1 MNLVGAE
8 GSPSPVPGAKAFGKY
23 YLLDRIGAGGMA
35 EVFLAVAIGP
45 EGFQR
50 MLVIKR
56 MLPHLSQ
63 DRAFVR
69 MFVDEAKL
77 CGLLSHPNLVQI
89 FEFGSIEG
97 SFFIAMEHVQG
108 ETLSAVRAK
117 LAETGRLAPVA
128 ATLEMMRQVCLGL
141 HYAHSLQSATGQPLG
156 IIHRDISPSNL
167 MLSFHG
173 GVKILDF
180 GIARVAEGLRETH
193 TQAGT
198 MKGKVSYMSPEQ
210 IRMEQV
216 DSRSDVFA
224 VGIVLH
230 EFLCGKRLFKATNEY
245 NGARMVLESVVP
257 RPSTVNPDVT
267 PEVDKIVMRALE
279 RDREARYLTAG
290 EMAEDLEK
298 VLFEMRASPHE
309 PRKLLI
315 SLFPQGPSRTGEVR
329 LPVMT
334 PSPVLIE
341 SGSSM
346 GSGGGLQ
353 GTSSGS
359 SAVPSPIAVSASLS
373 ASNPTKPLTPGGI
386 EEIEM
391 ADLAPS
397 TRSGAR
403 RRAGRRRWSLL
414 GGLVGVVVAVIVLA
428 HPPWAVKPS
437 EETTVTPATA
447 HPSAQPGPEAT
458 GHPAAAQ
465 QAQQAQQQ
473 AVKATVDISLDST
486 PQEAQVIREDT
497 GAVVGHTPVTITLP
511 QGREVIAFRFEKAG
525 HTAASYKVIPDL
537 DKSVRAELL
546 PSPVEEPKHAPPPV
560 RHGQPVRGKGPA
572 TGKDA
577 RPAVSET
584 PAPAVEQGRGCLMSV
599 GSFPWAELWIDG
611 KDTGQRTPVV
621 HYPVSCGAHRLTLKR
636 RDLNLNRSE
645 QVTVAPDHELK
656 QHYELSDEYGD

>member
-1 MNLVGAE
+1 MILVGAE

-117 LAETGRLAPVA
+117 LAETGRIAPVT
-128 ATLEMMRQVCLGL
+128 ATLEIVRQVCLGL

-230 EFLCGKRLFKATNEY
+230 EFLTARRLFKATNEY
-245 NGARMVLESVVP
+245 NGARMVLESTVHL
-257 RPSTVNPDVT
+257 PSTINPAVT
-267 PEVDKIVMRALE
+267 PEIDKIVMRALE

-298 VLFEMRASPHE
+298 VLFDMRASPHE
-309 PRKLLI
+309 PRKLLL

-346 GSGGGLQ
+346 GSGSGIPGS
-353 GTSSGS
+353 SSGS

-373 ASNPTKPLTPGGI
+373 ASNPTKPLTPAGI
-386 EEIEM
+386 IDDVEM
-391 ADLAPS
+391 ADLAPG

-414 GGLVGVVVAVIVLA
+414 GGLVGIIVAVIVLA

-437 EETTVTPATA
+437 DETTVTPATA
-447 HPSAQPGPEAT
+447 QPAAHPGPET
-458 GHPAAAQ
+458 TPQPAA
-465 QAQQAQQQ
+465 QAQQQ
-473 AVKATVDISLDST
+473 AAKTTVDISLDST
-486 PQEAQVIREDT
+486 PQDAQVIREDT
-497 GAVVGHTPVTITLP
+497 GAVVGHTPITISLP
-511 QGREVIAFRFEKAG
+511 QGRDVIAFRFEKAG
-525 HTAASYKVIPDL
+525 HVAASYRVIPDL

-546 PSPVEEPKHAPPPV
+546 PSPVDEPKHAPPPL
-560 RHGQPVRGKGPA
+560 RHGPPARGRGQA
-572 TGKDA
+572 SSKDA
-577 RPAVSET
+577 RPAISET
-584 PAPAVEQGRGCLMSV
+584 PAPAVEQGRGCVMSV
-599 GSFPWAELWIDG
+599 ASFPWAELWIDG

-621 HYPVSCGAHRLTLKR
+621 HYPVTCGAHRLTLKR
-636 RDLNLNRSE
+636 RDLNLNRVE

>member
-1 MNLVGAE
+1 
-8 GSPSPVPGAKAFGKY
+8 
-23 YLLDRIGAGGMA
+23 MA

-89 FEFGSIEG
+89 FEFGSIED

-108 ETLSAVRAK
+108 ETMSAVRAK
-117 LAETGRLAPVA
+117 LFELGRIAPAA
-128 ATLEMMRQVCLGL
+128 ATLDIVRQVCLGL
-141 HYAHSLQSATGQPLG
+141 HYAHSLQSVTGQPLG

-210 IRMEQV
+210 IRMESV

-230 EFLCGKRLFKATNEY
+230 EFLTGRRLFKATNEY
-245 NGARMVLESVVP
+245 TGARMVLESAVP
-257 RPSTVNPDVT
+257 LPSTINKEVT

-279 RDREARYLTAG
+279 RNRDARYLTAG
-290 EMAEDLEK
+290 EMAEDIEK

-309 PRKLLI
+309 PRKLI
-315 SLFPQGPSRTGEVR
+315 ASLFPQGQSRTGDIR
-329 LPVMT
+329 LSIPPMPRLV
-334 PSPVLIE
+334 E
-341 SGSSM
+341 SGASVRST
-346 GSGGGLQ
+346 GSV
-353 GTSSGS
+353 SA
-359 SAVPSPIAVSASLS
+359 SAVPAPVAISQSLS
-373 ASNPTKPLTPGGI
+373 ASHPTKPTTP
-386 EEIEM
+386 EALQDIEM
-391 ADLAPS
+391 ADLAPG
-397 TRSGAR
+397 RPAR
-403 RRAGRRRWSLL
+403 RRGGGRKWSLL
-414 GGLVGVVVAVIVLA
+414 GGIVGIVGAVVVLA
-428 HPPWAVKPS
+428 HPPWAPPH

-447 HPSAQPGPEAT
+447 GAGPAQHGLEQAEPQIAT
-458 GHPAAAQ
+458 PPPAKTR
-465 QAQQAQQQ
+465 
-473 AVKATVDISLDST
+473 VEISLDST
-486 PQEAQVIREDT
+486 PQDAQVTREDT
-497 GAVVGHTPVTITLP
+497 GEVVGRTPLTVSLA
-511 QGREVIAFRFEKAG
+511 QAREVISFRFEKPG
-525 HTAASYKVIPDL
+525 HLSASYKVIPDL
-537 DKSVRAELL
+537 DKSVRAELNAL
-546 PSPVEEPKHAPPPV
+546 PVEEPKHAAPLPG
-560 RHGQPVRGKGPA
+560 RKGPPSRTQHGPA
-572 TGKDA
+572 VGPQA
-577 RPAVSET
+577 RPTGTEAPVVSADQ
-584 PAPAVEQGRGCLMSV
+584 PRNCLLSV
-599 GSFPWAELWIDG
+599 ASFPWTELWIDG

-621 HYPVSCGAHRLTLKR
+621 HYPVSCGAHKLNLRR
-636 RDLNLNRSE
+636 RDLRLDRVE

>member
-1 MNLVGAE
+1 VGAE

-117 LAETGRLAPVA
+117 LAEAGRIAPVT
-128 ATLEMMRQVCLGL
+128 ATLEIVRQVCLGL

-230 EFLCGKRLFKATNEY
+230 EFLTGRRLFKATNEY
-245 NGARMVLESVVP
+245 NGARMVLESVVAS
-257 RPSTVNPDVT
+257 PSTINPDVT
-267 PEVDKIVMRALE
+267 PEIDKIVMRALE

-309 PRKLLI
+309 PRKLVV
-315 SLFPQGPSRTGEVR
+315 SLFPQGPSRTGELR

-346 GSGGGLQ
+346 GSGSGRP

-359 SAVPSPIAVSASLS
+359 SAVPLPIAVSASLS
-373 ASNPTKPLTPGGI
+373 ASNPTKPLAPGGF
-386 EEIEM
+386 EEVEM
-391 ADLAPS
+391 ADLAPG

-414 GGLVGVVVAVIVLA
+414 GGLVGIVVAVIVLA

-447 HPSAQPGPEAT
+447 QPAMHPAPEAT
-458 GHPAAAQ
+458 AQ
-465 QAQQAQQQ
+465 PQPQVA
-473 AVKATVDISLDST
+473 KATTVDISLDST
-486 PQEAQVIREDT
+486 PQDAQVIREDT
-497 GAVVGHTPVTITLP
+497 GAVVGRTPVTIKLA
-511 QGREVIAFRFEKAG
+511 QARDVIAFRFEKPG
-525 HTAASYKVIPDL
+525 HTPASYKVIPDL
-537 DKSVRAELL
+537 DKSVRAELM
-546 PSPVEEPKHAPPPV
+546 PTPVEEPKHAQPPLRHGPPP
-560 RHGQPVRGKGPA
+560 RGKGQA

-577 RPAVSET
+577 RPVVTET
-584 PAPAVEQGRGCLMSV
+584 PTPSPEQGRNCLMSV
-599 GSFPWAELWIDG
+599 ASFPWAELWIDG

-621 HYPVSCGAHRLTLKR
+621 HYPVNCGAHRITLKR